1 MASTS
6 FDEMIGPETLTSLL
20 HCRWRDRAFCGLAA
34 LLFAN
39 LTMPRGASSS
49 TKIVNFGRGLG
60 LALEIGLELGLG
72 VRVLVDKALLLP
84 VLEASL

>member
-1 MASTS
+1 
-6 FDEMIGPETLTSLL
+6 MIGPETLTSLL

-39 LTMPRGASSS
+39 LTMPRGAAVASSS

-72 VRVLVDKALLLP
+72 VRVLVGKALLLP

>member
-1 MASTS
+1 
-6 FDEMIGPETLTSLL
+6 
-20 HCRWRDRAFCGLAA
+20 
-34 LLFAN
+34 
-39 LTMPRGASSS
+39 MPRGAAVASSS